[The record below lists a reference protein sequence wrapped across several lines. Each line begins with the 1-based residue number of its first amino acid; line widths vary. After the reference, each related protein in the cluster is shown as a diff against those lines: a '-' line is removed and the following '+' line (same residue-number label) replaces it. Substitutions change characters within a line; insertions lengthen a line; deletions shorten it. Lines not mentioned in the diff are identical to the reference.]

1 MVNKINTINREFDL
15 VEFLKNKDTYD
26 KGKYYKTFIDR
37 ALYCDN
43 SIINFKILQK
53 MKLTHGDIVHFVEE
67 LEQQLIKRRKLQ
79 HIKVVQ
85 LKMKIRKKHIKE
97 IKEICISKN
106 LPKKIENII
115 VSYSR
120 INLAS
125 LIYDIGMRV

>member
-1 MVNKINTINREFDL
+1 MVNKKKTINTQFDL
-15 VEFLKNKDTYD
+15 VEFLKNKETYQT
-26 KGKYYKTFIDR
+26 GKHYKIFIDR

-67 LEQQLIKRRKLQ
+67 LEKQLIKRRKLQ
-79 HIKVVQ
+79 HIKVIQ

-97 IKEICISKN
+97 ICISKN
-106 LPKKIENII
+106 LPKEIENII

-125 LIYDIGMRV
+125 LIYDTGVRV